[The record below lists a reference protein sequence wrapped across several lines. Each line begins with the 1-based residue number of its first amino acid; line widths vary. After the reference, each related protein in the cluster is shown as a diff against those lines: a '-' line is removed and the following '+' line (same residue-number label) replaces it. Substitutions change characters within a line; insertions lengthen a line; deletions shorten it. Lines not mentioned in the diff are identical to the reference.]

1 MKTREELVQAVEDAE
16 VARTAADDIYAAA
29 KSAAIAAYI
38 ATDDIYAAAKSALK
52 AYDVRRFDMTK
63 EEQFEA
69 AHILKDKISLE
80 IHEIVD
86 AALHNKSPEMDELIR
101 ELLNDEF
108 RFW

>member
-1 MKTREELVQAVEDAE
+1 MKTREELVKAVEDAE
-16 VARTAADDIYAAA
+16 VARTAAGDIYAAA

-38 ATDDIYAAAKSALK
+38 ATDDIYVAARDALA
-52 AYDVRRFDMTK
+52 AYDVRRVDMT

-86 AALHNKSPEMDELIR
+86 AALHSKSPEMDELIR

>member
-1 MKTREELVQAVEDAE
+1 
-16 VARTAADDIYAAA
+16 
-29 KSAAIAAYI
+29 
-38 ATDDIYAAAKSALK
+38 
-52 AYDVRRFDMTK
+52 MTK

-69 AHILKDKISLE
+69 AHILKDRISLE

-86 AALHNKSPEMDELIR
+86 AALSGTSTEMSELIR

>member
-1 MKTREELVQAVEDAE
+1 
-16 VARTAADDIYAAA
+16 
-29 KSAAIAAYI
+29 
-38 ATDDIYAAAKSALK
+38 
-52 AYDVRRFDMTK
+52 MT

>member
-1 MKTREELVQAVEDAE
+1 MLT
-16 VARTAADDIYAAA
+16 I
-29 KSAAIAAYI
+29 
-38 ATDDIYAAAKSALK
+38 
-52 AYDVRRFDMTK
+52 RRVDMTK

-69 AHILKDKISLE
+69 AHIIKDRISLE

-86 AALHNKSPEMDELIR
+86 AALAGTSPEMDELIR